1 MNESETT
8 ESRNE
13 NPSQRRVVVL
23 GASGYVGG
31 RLVTRLL
38 DEGHQVVATSR
49 DPAKLAA
56 MPWADQVEIRG
67 VDLLDERTVRDAIAG
82 CDSAYYLVHAMGAG
96 DGFAARDRTAALNLV
111 AASHD
116 SGLEQIIYLS
126 GLGDEHA
133 ELSEHL
139 ASRQEVGQILAAGT
153 VPVTELRAA
162 IVIGSG
168 SLSFEM
174 LRYLTEVLPVMIT
187 PRWVR
192 TRCQP
197 IAIADVLHYLVA
209 VLGRS
214 DAMNRVL
221 EIGGPDVLTY
231 EEMIRAY
238 AKVAGLKARTII
250 PVPVL
255 SPGLSGRWIG
265 LVTPLSAVTSEELV
279 QSLKNEVIVRDRPI
293 SDIIEHEPLGFEES
307 VRRALDR
314 IQTSQVPTRWSPE
327 DWAPA
332 QPLPSDPEYASGTV
346 LSDVRRMDSCATAE
360 DLYWAFARVG
370 GATGYYS
377 AQWAWQIRGLI
388 DQVLGGAG
396 LRRGR
401 RHPEEVRQGEP
412 LDFWRVVDVRPNRH
426 LTLKAEMKVPGEAW
440 LEWDIEEHD
449 NRYTLVQ
456 RATFVP
462 RGLFG
467 RVYWYV
473 LLPFHG
479 FVFPQM
485 ARGIVSAAEERWDAR
500 DADRVG

>member
-1 MNESETT
+1 MTNFEPHESET
-8 ESRNE
+8 
-13 NPSQRRVVVL
+13 PQRRRIAVL
-23 GASGYVGG
+23 GGSGYVGG
-31 RLVTRLL
+31 RLVSRLL
-38 DEGHQVVATSR
+38 EEGHDVVATSR

-56 MPWADQVEIRG
+56 MPWADQVEIRR
-67 VDLLDERTVRDAIAG
+67 VDLLDEQTIGEAIEG
-82 CDSAYYLVHAMGAG
+82 CDAAYYLVHSMGG
-96 DGFAARDRTAALNLV
+96 GEGFASRDRTAALNLV
-111 AASHD
+111 AASHGSD
-116 SGLEQIIYLS
+116 LQQIIYLS
-126 GLGDEHA
+126 GLGDDDA
-133 ELSEHL
+133 QLSEHL

-209 VLGRS
+209 VLGHP
-214 DAMNRVL
+214 DAVGGVF

-238 AKVAGLKARTII
+238 AKVAGLKPRTII

-265 LVTPLSAVTSEELV
+265 LVTPLSPVTSEELV

-293 SDIIEHEPLGFEES
+293 SDIVDHEPLGFEES
-307 VRRALDR
+307 VHRALER
-314 IQTSQVPTRWSPE
+314 VQNSQVPTRWSPE

-346 LSDVRRMDSCATAE
+346 LSDVRRMDSCAAAE

-412 LDFWRVVDVRPNRH
+412 LDFWRVVEVRPNQH

-449 NRYTLVQ
+449 GRFSLIQ

-467 RVYWYV
+467 RLYWYSLV
-473 LLPFHG
+473 PFHSV
-479 FVFPQM
+479 VFPQM

-500 DADRVG
+500 DAVRTG